1 MSVQQEDDDESPRCV
16 AEYDNKVED
25 DVDEGSLSSSALLTS
40 ADRNDSPASSNHHH
54 RQLRQLVVDLKMEL
68 AEALAQVE
76 DLTVANRRLEQERDR
91 AREHIRWLR
100 TNNNSTT
107 ESSRPP
113 VLQVTESAPS
123 SSSLFVREML
133 QSSISSLQDETAHT
147 NPTLTST
154 STTTSHKS
162 QTRPNT
168 FTDGDNYEE
177 DGDRTETLHVTEHG
191 HPILSAQDVG
201 CRTTLTTIPTGL
213 HASLRSSLRR
223 LSNEICSTLQPLSS
237 ETASEIS
244 SEGTRSAHTATGEP
258 FRHNETDRAAGLPT
272 LSRNTQETFHDYT
285 TQIIFGKDGT
295 ADAYRQQRRDRRQ
308 RKSLVS
314 NLQIAQARIAA
325 SSEEDAEVDISP
337 YLFSEDE
344 D

>member
-1 MSVQQEDDDESPRCV
+1 MSVQQEEDDESPRCV
-16 AEYDNKVED
+16 AEYDEVED
-25 DVDEGSLSSSALLTS
+25 DEGVSLSSATSSHRRNHLTS
-40 ADRNDSPASSNHHH
+40 SSGH

-76 DLTVANRRLEQERDR
+76 DLTLANRRLEQERDR

-100 TNNNSTT
+100 TNNPTT
-107 ESSRPP
+107 ENSRPAAADNNDFTP
-113 VLQVTESAPS
+113 INNRRASDGGAS
-123 SSSLFVREML
+123 FVREML
-133 QSSISSLQDETAHT
+133 PSSISSLQDETTHPS
-147 NPTLTST
+147 PTPP
-154 STTTSHKS
+154 TTTAHRAS
-162 QTRPNT
+162 TRPNT
-168 FTDGDNYEE
+168 FDDGDDYEE
-177 DGDRTETLHVTEHG
+177 EDEHIETLHITEHG
-191 HPILSAQDVG
+191 HPILSTRDVG
-201 CRTTLTTIPTGL
+201 SRTTLTTIPTGL